1 MLLLQQMIVLFVL
14 MLIGYY
20 VSKKE
25 YISDATFKQLS
36 WIVVYVACP
45 AMVISGSVNSG
56 KMMEGR
62 ELFATL
68 ALTVLVYAVLIL
80 IGFVSP
86 VILGVPKEDRGV
98 YKVMMIFS
106 NIGFMGFPLISSLY
120 GTDALLYAAL
130 FQIPFNVLIY
140 TYGILVLKKKT
151 DDNEKLDLKKILNIG
166 VICCIIS
173 IVIALFQIETPDFVK
188 STVSN
193 LSNLTAPLSMMVIG
207 ASLTK
212 IKFRE
217 LFTDVRLLLFCG
229 LKLLVIPVVL
239 LFVLKQF
246 IANEMVLGVCMV
258 VLSTPVASMTAMLAQ
273 QYEGNYSLASKGVAV
288 STILSVITMPI
299 VAMITGL

>member
-1 MLLLQQMIVLFVL
+1 MLLLQQMIVLFIL

-20 VSKKE
+20 INKKGFVS
-25 YISDATFKQLS
+25 DTTFKQFS
-36 WIVVYVACP
+36 WVVVYVACP

-56 KMMEGR
+56 KMMQGR

-68 ALTVLVYAVLIL
+68 GLAILVYVVLIL
-80 IGFVSP
+80 ISF
-86 VILGVPKEDRGV
+86 ITTLLLGVPRDDRGV

-106 NIGFMGFPLISSLY
+106 NIGFMGFPLINSLY
-120 GTDALLYAAL
+120 GAEALLYAAL

-140 TYGILVLKKKT
+140 TYGIIALKKKT
-151 DDNEKLDLKKILNIG
+151 EEKEKLDFKKIMNIG

-173 IVIALFQIETPDFVK
+173 IVIALFRIETPDFVK
-188 STVSN
+188 STMQN

-212 IKFRE
+212 IKLKD

-229 LKLLVIPVVL
+229 WKLLVVPIVL
-239 LFVLKQF
+239 LFILKMF
-246 IANEMVLGVCMV
+246 ITNEMLLGVCMV
-258 VLSTPVASMTAMLAQ
+258 VLATPIASMTAMLAQ
-273 QYEGNYSLASKGVAV
+273 QYDGDYGLASKSVAL

-299 VAMITGL
+299 VSMVVGI

>member
-14 MLIGYY
+14 MLIGFF
-20 VSKKE
+20 VSKKG
-25 YISDATFKQLS
+25 YISDATFKQMS
-36 WIVVYVACP
+36 WLVVYVACP

-56 KMMEGR
+56 KMMEGQ
-62 ELFATL
+62 ELFAAMGLTL
-68 ALTVLVYAVLIL
+68 AIYAVLIL
-80 IGFVSP
+80 LGLITPF
-86 VILGVPKEDRGV
+86 ILGVPKEDRGV

-106 NIGFMGFPLISSLY
+106 NIGFMGFPLIGSLY
-120 GTDALLYAAL
+120 GAEALLYAAL

-151 DDNEKLDLKKILNIG
+151 DDNEKLDLKKIFNIG

-188 STVSN
+188 TIVSN

-212 IKFRE
+212 IRFKD
-217 LFTDVRLLLFCG
+217 LFTDIRLLLFCG
-229 LKLLVIPVVL
+229 LKLIVIPVVM
-239 LFVLKQF
+239 LFGLKQF
-246 IANEMVLGVCMV
+246 IDNTMVLGVCMV
-258 VLSTPVASMTAMLAQ
+258 ILSTPVASMTAMLAQ
-273 QYEGNYSLASKGVAV
+273 QYDGNYPLASKGVAV
-288 STILSVITMPI
+288 STILSVLTMPL

>member
-14 MLIGYY
+14 MLIGYF

-25 YISDATFKQLS
+25 YITDATFKQLS
-36 WIVVYVACP
+36 WLVVYVACP

-56 KMMEGR
+56 KMMEGA

-68 ALTVLVYAVLIL
+68 GLTVLIYTVLIV
-80 IGFVSP
+80 IGLVSP
-86 VILGVPKEDRGV
+86 VFLGVPREDRGV

-106 NIGFMGFPLISSLY
+106 NIGFMGFPLIGSLY
-120 GTDALLYAAL
+120 GTEALLYAAL

-151 DDNEKLDLKKILNIG
+151 EDNERLDLKKILNIG

-173 IVIALFQIETPDFVK
+173 IVISLFQIETPAFVK
-188 STVSN
+188 SIVSN

-212 IKFRE
+212 IRFRE
-217 LFTDVRLLLFCG
+217 LFTDARLLVFCG
-229 LKLLVIPVVL
+229 LKLLVIPIVL

-246 IANEMVLGVCMV
+246 IDSDMVLGVCMV
-258 VLSTPVASMTAMLAQ
+258 ILATPVASMTAMLAQ
-273 QYEGNYSLASKGVAV
+273 QYDGNYALASKGVAV
-288 STILSVITMPI
+288 STILSVITMPV

>member
-14 MLIGYY
+14 MLIGFF
-20 VSKKE
+20 VSKKG
-25 YISDATFKQLS
+25 YISDATFKQMS
-36 WIVVYVACP
+36 WLVVYVACP

-56 KMMEGR
+56 KMMEGQ
-62 ELFATL
+62 ELFAAMGLTL
-68 ALTVLVYAVLIL
+68 AIYAVLIL
-80 IGFVSP
+80 LGLITPF
-86 VILGVPKEDRGV
+86 ILGVPKEDRGV

-106 NIGFMGFPLISSLY
+106 NIGFMGFPLIGSLY
-120 GTDALLYAAL
+120 GAEALLYAAL

-151 DDNEKLDLKKILNIG
+151 DDNEKLDLKKIFNIG

-188 STVSN
+188 TIVSN

-212 IKFRE
+212 IRFKD
-217 LFTDVRLLLFCG
+217 LFTDIRLLLFCG
-229 LKLLVIPVVL
+229 LKLIVIPVVM

-246 IANEMVLGVCMV
+246 IDNTMVLGVCMV
-258 VLSTPVASMTAMLAQ
+258 ILSTPVASMTAMLAQ
-273 QYEGNYSLASKGVAV
+273 QYDGNYPLASKGVAI
-288 STILSVITMPI
+288 STILSVLTMPL

>member
-20 VSKKE
+20 VSHKG

-36 WIVVYVACP
+36 WLVVYVACP

-68 ALTVLVYAVLIL
+68 GLTVVIYTVLIL
-80 IGFVSP
+80 IGLITP
-86 VILGVPKEDRGV
+86 LLLGVPKEDRGV

-106 NIGFMGFPLISSLY
+106 NIGFMGFPLIGSLY
-120 GTDALLYAAL
+120 GTEALLYAAL

-140 TYGILVLKKKT
+140 TYGILVLKKNT
-151 DDNEKLDLKKILNIG
+151 EDNEKLDLKKILNIG

-173 IVIALFQIETPDFVK
+173 IVIALFQIETPAFVK
-188 STVSN
+188 TIVSN

-212 IKFRE
+212 IKFKD
-217 LFTDVRLLLFCG
+217 LFTDIRLLIFCG
-229 LKLLVIPVVL
+229 LKLLVIPILLLLVL
-239 LFVLKQF
+239 RQF
-246 IANEMVLGVCMV
+246 IDSEMVLGVCMV
-258 VLSTPVASMTAMLAQ
+258 ILSTPVASMTAMLAQ
-273 QYEGNYSLASKGVAV
+273 QYDGNYALASKGVAV
-288 STILSVITMPI
+288 STILSVVTMPL
-299 VAMITGL
+299 VSMILGL

>member
-14 MLIGYY
+14 MLIGFF
-20 VSKKE
+20 VSKKG
-25 YISDATFKQLS
+25 YISDATFKQMS
-36 WIVVYVACP
+36 WLVVYVACP

-56 KMMEGR
+56 KMMEGQ
-62 ELFATL
+62 ELFAAMGLTL
-68 ALTVLVYAVLIL
+68 AIYAVLIL
-80 IGFVSP
+80 LGLITPF
-86 VILGVPKEDRGV
+86 ILGIPKEDRGV

-106 NIGFMGFPLISSLY
+106 NIGFMGFPLIGSLY
-120 GTDALLYAAL
+120 GAEALLYAAL

-151 DDNEKLDLKKILNIG
+151 DDNEKLDLKKIFNIG

-188 STVSN
+188 TIVSN

-212 IKFRE
+212 IRFKD
-217 LFTDVRLLLFCG
+217 LFTDIRLLLFCG
-229 LKLLVIPVVL
+229 LKLIVIPVVM

-246 IANEMVLGVCMV
+246 INNTMVLGVCMV
-258 VLSTPVASMTAMLAQ
+258 ILSTPVASMTAMLAQ
-273 QYEGNYSLASKGVAV
+273 QHDGNYPLASKGVAV
-288 STILSVITMPI
+288 STILSVLTMPL

>member
-1 MLLLQQMIVLFVL
+1 MLLLQQMIVLFIL

-20 VSKKE
+20 VSKKGF
-25 YISDATFKQLS
+25 ITDATFKQLS

-56 KMMEGR
+56 KMIEGK
-62 ELFATL
+62 ELFSTMGLTL
-68 ALTVLVYAVLIL
+68 LIYAVLIL
-80 IGFVSP
+80 IAFVTP
-86 VILGVPKEDRGV
+86 VLLGVAKEDRGV

-106 NIGFMGFPLISSLY
+106 NIGFMGFPLVGSIY
-120 GTDALLYAAL
+120 GADALLYAAL

-173 IVIALFQIETPDFVK
+173 IVIAIFQIETPTFVK
-188 STVSN
+188 TTVSN

-212 IKFRE
+212 IKFKD

-229 LKLLVIPVVL
+229 LKLLVIPVVML
-239 LFVLKQF
+239 LILKQF
-246 IANEMVLGVCMV
+246 IDSDMVLGVCMV

-273 QYEGNYSLASKGVAV
+273 QYDGNYALASRGVAV

>member
-14 MLIGYY
+14 MLIGFF
-20 VSKKE
+20 VSKKG
-25 YISDATFKQLS
+25 YISDATFKQMS
-36 WIVVYVACP
+36 WLVVYVACP

-56 KMMEGR
+56 KMMEGQ
-62 ELFATL
+62 ELFAAMGLTL
-68 ALTVLVYAVLIL
+68 AIYAVLIL
-80 IGFVSP
+80 LGLIAPF
-86 VILGVPKEDRGV
+86 ILGVPKEDRGV

-106 NIGFMGFPLISSLY
+106 NIGFMGFPLIGSLY
-120 GTDALLYAAL
+120 GAEALLYAAL

-151 DDNEKLDLKKILNIG
+151 DENEKLDLKKIFNIG

-188 STVSN
+188 TIVSN

-212 IKFRE
+212 IRFKD
-217 LFTDVRLLLFCG
+217 LFTDIRLLLFCG
-229 LKLLVIPVVL
+229 LKLIVIPVVM

-246 IANEMVLGVCMV
+246 IDNTMVLGVCMV
-258 VLSTPVASMTAMLAQ
+258 ILSTPVASMTAMLAQ
-273 QYEGNYSLASKGVAV
+273 QYDGNYPLASKGVAV
-288 STILSVITMPI
+288 STILSVLTMPL

>member
-1 MLLLQQMIVLFVL
+1 MLLLQQMVVLFVL
-14 MLIGYY
+14 MLIGFFVNKKGY
-20 VSKKE
+20 V
-25 YISDATFKQLS
+25 SDATFKQMS
-36 WIVVYVACP
+36 WLVVYVACP

-62 ELFATL
+62 ELFAAMGLTL
-68 ALTVLVYAVLIL
+68 AIYAVLIL
-80 IGFVSP
+80 LGFVTP

-106 NIGFMGFPLISSLY
+106 NIGFMGFPLIGSLY
-120 GTDALLYAAL
+120 GAEALLYAAL

-173 IVIALFQIETPDFVK
+173 IAISLFQIETPTFIK
-188 STVSN
+188 TIVSN

-212 IKFRE
+212 IRFRD
-217 LFTDVRLLLFCG
+217 LFTDMRLLLFCG
-229 LKLLVIPVVL
+229 LKLIIIPIVM

-246 IANEMVLGVCMV
+246 IDNTMVLGVCMV
-258 VLSTPVASMTAMLAQ
+258 IVSTPVASMTAMLAQ
-273 QYEGNYSLASKGVAV
+273 QYDGNYPLASKGVAV
-288 STILSVITMPI
+288 STILSVLTMPL

>member
-14 MLIGYY
+14 MLIGYF

-56 KMMEGR
+56 KMMEGA

-68 ALTVLVYAVLIL
+68 GLTVLIYVIL
-80 IGFVSP
+80 IVIGLVSP
-86 VILGVPKEDRGV
+86 AILGVPREDRGV

-106 NIGFMGFPLISSLY
+106 NIGFMGFPLIGSLY
-120 GTDALLYAAL
+120 GTEALLYAAL
-130 FQIPFNVLIY
+130 FQIPFNILIY

-151 DDNEKLDLKKILNIG
+151 DNNEKIELKKILNIG

-173 IVIALFQIETPDFVK
+173 IVISLFQIETPTFIK
-188 STVSN
+188 SIVSN

-212 IKFRE
+212 IRFRE
-217 LFTDVRLLLFCG
+217 LFTDVRLLLFCA
-229 LKLLVIPVVL
+229 LKLLVIPIVL
-239 LFVLKQF
+239 LFVLKYF
-246 IANEMVLGVCMV
+246 IDSDMVLGVCMV
-258 VLSTPVASMTAMLAQ
+258 ILATPVASMTAMLAQ
-273 QYEGNYSLASKGVAV
+273 QYEGNYALASKGVAV
-288 STILSVITMPI
+288 STILSVVTMPI

>member
-14 MLIGYY
+14 MLIGFF
-20 VSKKE
+20 VSKKG
-25 YISDATFKQLS
+25 YISDATFKQMS
-36 WIVVYVACP
+36 WLVVYVACP

-56 KMMEGR
+56 KMMEGQ
-62 ELFATL
+62 ELFAAMGLTL
-68 ALTVLVYAVLIL
+68 AIYAVLIFLGL
-80 IGFVSP
+80 ITPF
-86 VILGVPKEDRGV
+86 ILGVPKEDRGV

-106 NIGFMGFPLISSLY
+106 NIGFMGFPLIGSLY
-120 GTDALLYAAL
+120 GAEALLYAAL

-151 DDNEKLDLKKILNIG
+151 DDNEKLDLKKIFNIG

-188 STVSN
+188 TIVSN

-212 IKFRE
+212 IRFKD
-217 LFTDVRLLLFCG
+217 LFTDIRLLLFCG
-229 LKLLVIPVVL
+229 LKLIVIPVVM

-246 IANEMVLGVCMV
+246 IDNTMVLGVCMV
-258 VLSTPVASMTAMLAQ
+258 ILSTPVASMTAMLAQ
-273 QYEGNYSLASKGVAV
+273 QYDGNYPLASKGVAV
-288 STILSVITMPI
+288 STILSVLTMPL

>member
-14 MLIGYY
+14 MLIGFF
-20 VSKKE
+20 VSKKG
-25 YISDATFKQLS
+25 YISDATFKQMS
-36 WIVVYVACP
+36 WLVVYVACP

-56 KMMEGR
+56 KMMEGQ
-62 ELFATL
+62 ELFAAMGLTL
-68 ALTVLVYAVLIL
+68 AIYAVLIL
-80 IGFVSP
+80 LGLITPF
-86 VILGVPKEDRGV
+86 ILGVPKEDRGV

-106 NIGFMGFPLISSLY
+106 NIGFMGFPLIGSLY
-120 GTDALLYAAL
+120 GAEALLYAAL

-151 DDNEKLDLKKILNIG
+151 DDNKKLDLKKIFNIG

-188 STVSN
+188 TIVSN

-212 IKFRE
+212 IRFKD
-217 LFTDVRLLLFCG
+217 LFTDIRLLLFCG
-229 LKLLVIPVVL
+229 LKLIVIPVVM

-246 IANEMVLGVCMV
+246 IDNTMVLGVCMV
-258 VLSTPVASMTAMLAQ
+258 ILSTPVASMTAMLAQ
-273 QYEGNYSLASKGVAV
+273 QYDGNYPLASKGVAV
-288 STILSVITMPI
+288 STILSVLTMPL

>member
-1 MLLLQQMIVLFVL
+1 MLLLQQMIVLFIL
-14 MLIGYY
+14 MLIGYF
-20 VSKKE
+20 VSKNE

-56 KMMEGR
+56 KMIEGQ

-68 ALTVLVYAVLIL
+68 GLTILVYTVLIL
-80 IGFVSP
+80 IGFVTP
-86 VILGVPKEDRGV
+86 LILGVPKEDRGV

-120 GTDALLYAAL
+120 GTNALLYAAL

-151 DDNEKLDLKKILNIG
+151 DDNEKLDVKKILNIG

-173 IVIALFQIETPDFVK
+173 IIIALFQIETPDFVK

-212 IKFRE
+212 IRFRE

-229 LKLLVIPVVL
+229 LKLLVIPIAL

-246 IANEMVLGVCMV
+246 ISSEMVLGVCMV

-273 QYEGNYSLASKGVAV
+273 QYDGNYSLASKGVAV

-299 VAMITGL
+299 VAMVTGL

>member
-1 MLLLQQMIVLFVL
+1 MLLLQQMIVLFIL

-56 KMMEGR
+56 KMIEGQ
-62 ELFATL
+62 ELFVTL
-68 ALTVLVYAVLIL
+68 GLTVLVYVVLIL
-80 IGFVSP
+80 IGFVTP

-106 NIGFMGFPLISSLY
+106 NIGFMGFPLINSLY
-120 GTDALLYAAL
+120 GANALLYAAL

-151 DDNEKLDLKKILNIG
+151 DDSENLDLKKILNIG

-173 IVIALFQIETPDFVK
+173 IVIALFQIETPNFVK

-229 LKLLVIPVVL
+229 LKLLIIPVIM

-246 IANEMVLGVCMV
+246 ISNELVLGVCMV

-273 QYEGNYSLASKGVAV
+273 QYDGNYSLASKGVAV

>member
-14 MLIGYY
+14 MLIGYF
-20 VSKKE
+20 VSKKG
-25 YISDATFKQLS
+25 YITDATFKQLS
-36 WIVVYVACP
+36 WLVVYVACP

-56 KMMEGR
+56 KMMAGK
-62 ELFATL
+62 ELL
-68 ALTVLVYAVLIL
+68 ASMGLTIAIYAVLIL
-80 IGFVSP
+80 IGLVTP
-86 VILGVPKEDRGV
+86 VLLGVPKEDRGV
-98 YKVMMIFS
+98 YKVVMIFS
-106 NIGFMGFPLISSLY
+106 NIGFMGFPLIGSLY
-120 GTDALLYAAL
+120 GTEALLYAAL
-130 FQIPFNVLIY
+130 FQIPFNILIY

-151 DDNEKLDLKKILNIG
+151 EDDEKLDLKKILNIG
-166 VICCIIS
+166 VICCVIS
-173 IVIALFQIETPDFVK
+173 IVISLFQIETPTFVK

-212 IKFRE
+212 IRFRE
-217 LFTDVRLLLFCG
+217 LFTDVRLFLFCA

-239 LFVLKQF
+239 LFVLKRF
-246 IANEMVLGVCMV
+246 IDSDMVLGVCMV
-258 VLSTPVASMTAMLAQ
+258 IVSTPVASMTAMLAQ

>member
-1 MLLLQQMIVLFVL
+1 MLLLQQMIVLFIL

-20 VSKKE
+20 VSKKGFL
-25 YISDATFKQLS
+25 SDATFKQLS

-56 KMMEGR
+56 KMIQGA
-62 ELFATL
+62 ELFGTL
-68 ALTVLVYAVLIL
+68 GLAIGTYVVLIH
-80 IGFVSP
+80 ISMVTP
-86 VILGVPKEDRGV
+86 YILRVPKEDRGV

-106 NIGFMGFPLISSLY
+106 NIGFMGFPLINSIY
-120 GTDALLYAAL
+120 GAEALLYAAL

-140 TYGILVLKKKT
+140 TYGILALKKKT
-151 DDNEKLDLKKILNIG
+151 EEKEKLDFKKIMNIG

-173 IVIALFQIETPDFVK
+173 IIIALFQIEVPDFAK

-212 IKFRE
+212 IKFKE

-229 LKLLVIPVVL
+229 WKLLVVPIVL
-239 LFVLKQF
+239 LFILKMF
-246 IANEMVLGVCMV
+246 IADEMLLGVCMV
-258 VLSTPVASMTAMLAQ
+258 VLSTPIASMTAMLAQ
-273 QYEGNYSLASKGVAV
+273 QYDGNYELASKSVAL
-288 STILSVITMPI
+288 STILSVVTMPI
-299 VAMITGL
+299 VSFIVGI

>member
-20 VSKKE
+20 VSHKG

-36 WIVVYVACP
+36 WLVVYVACP

-68 ALTVLVYAVLIL
+68 GLTVVIYTVLIL
-80 IGFVSP
+80 IGLITP
-86 VILGVPKEDRGV
+86 LLLGVPKEDRGV

-106 NIGFMGFPLISSLY
+106 NIGFMGFPLIGSLY
-120 GTDALLYAAL
+120 GTEALLYAAL

-151 DDNEKLDLKKILNIG
+151 EDNEKLDLKKILNIG

-173 IVIALFQIETPDFVK
+173 IVIALFQIETPAFVK
-188 STVSN
+188 TIVSN

-212 IKFRE
+212 IKFKD
-217 LFTDVRLLLFCG
+217 LFTDIRLLIFCG
-229 LKLLVIPVVL
+229 VKLLVIPILLLLVL
-239 LFVLKQF
+239 RQF
-246 IANEMVLGVCMV
+246 IDSEMVLGVCMV
-258 VLSTPVASMTAMLAQ
+258 ILSTPVASMTAMLAQ
-273 QYEGNYSLASKGVAV
+273 QYDGNYALASKGVAV
-288 STILSVITMPI
+288 STILSVVTMPL
-299 VAMITGL
+299 VSMILGL

>member
-1 MLLLQQMIVLFVL
+1 MLLLQQMTVLFIL

-20 VSKKE
+20 VNKKGFVT
-25 YISDATFKQLS
+25 DATFKQLS

-56 KMMEGR
+56 KMIQGA

-68 ALTVLVYAVLIL
+68 GLAVSLYVVLIL
-80 IGFVSP
+80 IAFITP
-86 VILGVPKEDRGV
+86 YLLRVPKEDRGV
-98 YKVMMIFS
+98 YKVIMIFS
-106 NIGFMGFPLISSLY
+106 NIGFMGFPLVSSLY
-120 GTDALLYAAL
+120 GAEALLYAAL

-151 DDNEKLDLKKILNIG
+151 GEKEKLDFKKIMNIG

-173 IVIALFQIETPDFVK
+173 IVIALFRIQTPDFVK

-207 ASLTK
+207 ASMTK
-212 IKFRE
+212 IRFGE
-217 LFTDVRLLLFCG
+217 LFTDVRLLLFCAW
-229 LKLLVIPVVL
+229 KLLLVPIVL
-239 LFVLKQF
+239 LFVLKIF
-246 IANEMVLGVCMV
+246 IDNEMLLGVCMV

-273 QYEGNYSLASKGVAV
+273 QYDGNYSLASKSVAL

-299 VAMITGL
+299 VSMIVGV

>member
-20 VSKKE
+20 VSHKG

-36 WIVVYVACP
+36 WLVVYVACP

-68 ALTVLVYAVLIL
+68 GLTVVIYTVLIL
-80 IGFVSP
+80 IGLITP
-86 VILGVPKEDRGV
+86 LLLGVPKEDRGV

-106 NIGFMGFPLISSLY
+106 NIGFMGFPLIGSLY
-120 GTDALLYAAL
+120 GTEALLYAAL

-151 DDNEKLDLKKILNIG
+151 EDNEKLDLKKILNIG

-173 IVIALFQIETPDFVK
+173 IVIALFQIETPAFVK
-188 STVSN
+188 TIVSN

-212 IKFRE
+212 IKFKD
-217 LFTDVRLLLFCG
+217 LFTDIRLLIFCG
-229 LKLLVIPVVL
+229 LKLLVIPILLLLVL
-239 LFVLKQF
+239 RQF
-246 IANEMVLGVCMV
+246 IDSEMVLGVCMV
-258 VLSTPVASMTAMLAQ
+258 ILSTPVASMTAMLAQ
-273 QYEGNYSLASKGVAV
+273 QYDGNYALASKGVAV
-288 STILSVITMPI
+288 STILSVVTMPL
-299 VAMITGL
+299 VSMILGL

>member
-1 MLLLQQMIVLFVL
+1 MLLLQQMIVLFIL

-20 VSKKE
+20 VNKKGWVT
-25 YISDATFKQLS
+25 DATFKQLS

-56 KMMEGR
+56 KMIQGT

-68 ALTVLVYAVLIL
+68 GLAIGLYVVLIL
-80 IGFVSP
+80 IAFVTP
-86 VILGVPKEDRGV
+86 YLLRVPKDDRGV

-106 NIGFMGFPLISSLY
+106 NIGFMGFPLVSSLY
-120 GTDALLYAAL
+120 GPDALLYAAL

-151 DDNEKLDLKKILNIG
+151 EEKEKLDLKKIMNIG

-173 IVIALFQIETPDFVK
+173 IVIALFQIQVPDFVK
-188 STVSN
+188 TTVSN

-207 ASLTK
+207 ASMTK

-217 LFTDVRLLLFCG
+217 LFTDVKLLLFCAW
-229 LKLLVIPVVL
+229 KLLLVPIVL
-239 LFVLKQF
+239 LFVLKMF
-246 IANEMVLGVCMV
+246 IVNEMLLGVCMV
-258 VLSTPVASMTAMLAQ
+258 VLSTPIASMTAMLAQ
-273 QYEGNYSLASKGVAV
+273 QYDGNYSMASKSVAL
-288 STILSVITMPI
+288 STILSVITMPVVSMI
-299 VAMITGL
+299 VGI

>member
-14 MLIGYY
+14 MLIGFF
-20 VSKKE
+20 VSKKG
-25 YISDATFKQLS
+25 YISDATFKQMS
-36 WIVVYVACP
+36 WLVVYVACP

-56 KMMEGR
+56 KMMEGQ
-62 ELFATL
+62 ELFAAMGLTL
-68 ALTVLVYAVLIL
+68 AIYAVLIL
-80 IGFVSP
+80 LGLITPF
-86 VILGVPKEDRGV
+86 ILGVPKEDRGV

-106 NIGFMGFPLISSLY
+106 NIGFMGFPLIGSLY
-120 GTDALLYAAL
+120 GAEALLYAAL

-151 DDNEKLDLKKILNIG
+151 DDNEKLDLKKIFNIG

-188 STVSN
+188 TIVSN
-193 LSNLTAPLSMMVIG
+193 LSDLTAPLSMMVIG

-212 IKFRE
+212 IRFKD
-217 LFTDVRLLLFCG
+217 LFTDIRLLLFCG
-229 LKLLVIPVVL
+229 LKLIVIPVVM

-246 IANEMVLGVCMV
+246 IDNTMVLGVCMV
-258 VLSTPVASMTAMLAQ
+258 ILSTPVASMSAMLAQ
-273 QYEGNYSLASKGVAV
+273 QYDGNYPLASKGVAV
-288 STILSVITMPI
+288 STILSVLTMPL

>member
-14 MLIGYY
+14 MLIGFF
-20 VSKKE
+20 VSKKG
-25 YISDATFKQLS
+25 YISDATFKQMS
-36 WIVVYVACP
+36 WLVVYVACP

-56 KMMEGR
+56 KMMEGQ
-62 ELFATL
+62 ELFAAMGLTL
-68 ALTVLVYAVLIL
+68 AIYAVLIL
-80 IGFVSP
+80 LGLITPF
-86 VILGVPKEDRGV
+86 ILGVPKEDRGV

-106 NIGFMGFPLISSLY
+106 NIGFMGFPLIGSLY
-120 GTDALLYAAL
+120 GAEALLYAAL

-151 DDNEKLDLKKILNIG
+151 DDNEKLDLKKIFNIG

-188 STVSN
+188 TIVSN

-212 IKFRE
+212 IRFKD
-217 LFTDVRLLLFCG
+217 LFTDIRLLLFCG
-229 LKLLVIPVVL
+229 LKLIVIPVVM

-246 IANEMVLGVCMV
+246 IDNTMVLGVCMV
-258 VLSTPVASMTAMLAQ
+258 ILSTPVASMTAMLAQ
-273 QYEGNYSLASKGVAV
+273 QYDGNYPLASKGVAV
-288 STILSVITMPI
+288 STILSVLTMSL

>member
-1 MLLLQQMIVLFVL
+1 MLLLQQMIVLFIL

-25 YISDATFKQLS
+25 FISDATFKQLS

-56 KMMEGR
+56 KMIEGK
-62 ELFATL
+62 ELFASLGL
-68 ALTVLVYAVLIL
+68 AVGLYVVLIL
-80 IGFVSP
+80 ISLFTP
-86 VILGVPKEDRGV
+86 LLLGVPKEDRGV

-106 NIGFMGFPLISSLY
+106 NIGFMGFPLVNSLY
-120 GTDALLYAAL
+120 GPEALLYAAL

-151 DDNEKLDLKKILNIG
+151 EEKEKLDFKKIMNIG

-173 IVIALFQIETPDFVK
+173 IVIALFQIETPTFVK
-188 STVSN
+188 TTVSN

-229 LKLLVIPVVL
+229 FKLLLVPIVL
-239 LFVLKQF
+239 LFVLKLYIQSD
-246 IANEMVLGVCMV
+246 MVLGVCMV
-258 VLSTPVASMTAMLAQ
+258 VLSTPIASMTAMLAQ
-273 QYEGNYSLASKGVAV
+273 QYDGNYSLASKSVAV

-299 VAMITGL
+299 VAMVTGL

>member
-14 MLIGYY
+14 MLIGFF
-20 VSKKE
+20 VSKKG
-25 YISDATFKQLS
+25 YISDATFKQMS
-36 WIVVYVACP
+36 WLVVYVACP

-56 KMMEGR
+56 KMMEGQ
-62 ELFATL
+62 ELFAAMGLTL
-68 ALTVLVYAVLIL
+68 AIYAVLIL
-80 IGFVSP
+80 LGLITPF
-86 VILGVPKEDRGV
+86 ILGVPKEDRGV

-106 NIGFMGFPLISSLY
+106 NIGFMGFPLIGSLY
-120 GTDALLYAAL
+120 GAEALLYAAL

-151 DDNEKLDLKKILNIG
+151 DDNEKLDLKKIFNIG

-188 STVSN
+188 TIVSN

-212 IKFRE
+212 IRFKD
-217 LFTDVRLLLFCG
+217 LFTDIRLLLFCG
-229 LKLLVIPVVL
+229 LKLIVIPVVM

-246 IANEMVLGVCMV
+246 INNAMVLGVCMV
-258 VLSTPVASMTAMLAQ
+258 ILSTPVASMTAMLAQ
-273 QYEGNYSLASKGVAV
+273 QYDGNYPLASKGVAV
-288 STILSVITMPI
+288 STILSVLTMPL

>member
-62 ELFATL
+62 DLFATL

>member
-14 MLIGYY
+14 MLIGFF
-20 VSKKE
+20 VSKKG
-25 YISDATFKQLS
+25 YISDATFKQMS
-36 WIVVYVACP
+36 WLVVYVACP

-56 KMMEGR
+56 KMMEGQ
-62 ELFATL
+62 ELFAAMGLTL
-68 ALTVLVYAVLIL
+68 AIYAVLIL
-80 IGFVSP
+80 LGLITPF
-86 VILGVPKEDRGV
+86 ILGVPKEDRGV

-106 NIGFMGFPLISSLY
+106 NIGFMGFPLIGSLY
-120 GTDALLYAAL
+120 GAEALLYAAL

-151 DDNEKLDLKKILNIG
+151 DDNEKLDLKKIFNIG

-188 STVSN
+188 TIVSN

-212 IKFRE
+212 IRFKD
-217 LFTDVRLLLFCG
+217 LFTDIRLLLFCG
-229 LKLLVIPVVL
+229 LKLIVIPVVM

-246 IANEMVLGVCMV
+246 IDNTIVLGVCMV
-258 VLSTPVASMTAMLAQ
+258 ILSTPVASMTAMLAQ
-273 QYEGNYSLASKGVAV
+273 QYDGNYPLASKGVAV
-288 STILSVITMPI
+288 STILSVLTMPL

>member
-14 MLIGYY
+14 MIIGYF
-20 VSKKE
+20 VSKKG
-25 YISDATFKQLS
+25 YITDATFKQLS

-62 ELFATL
+62 ELFVSLGLTL
-68 ALTVLVYAVLIL
+68 VIYAVLIL
-80 IGFVSP
+80 IGLISP
-86 VILGVPKEDRGV
+86 IFLGVPKEDRGV

-106 NIGFMGFPLISSLY
+106 NIGFMGFPLIGSVY
-120 GTDALLYAAL
+120 GAEALLYAAL

-151 DDNEKLDLKKILNIG
+151 ADDEKLDLKKILNIG

-173 IVIALFQIETPDFVK
+173 IVISLFQIETPDFLK
-188 STVSN
+188 SIVSS

-212 IKFRE
+212 IKFKD
-217 LFTDVRLLLFCG
+217 LFTDARLLLFCG
-229 LKLLVIPVVL
+229 LKLLVIPIAL

-246 IANEMVLGVCMV
+246 IDSDMVLGVCMV
-258 VLSTPVASMTAMLAQ
+258 ILSTPVASMTAMLAQ
-273 QYEGNYSLASKGVAV
+273 QYDGNYALASKGVAV

>member
-14 MLIGYY
+14 MLIGYF

-25 YISDATFKQLS
+25 YISDATFKQMS
-36 WIVVYVACP
+36 WLVVYVACP

-62 ELFATL
+62 ELFAAMGLTL
-68 ALTVLVYAVLIL
+68 AIYAVLIIL
-80 IGFVSP
+80 GFITP
-86 VILGVPKEDRGV
+86 VILAVPKEDRGV

-106 NIGFMGFPLISSLY
+106 NIGFMGFPLIGSIY
-120 GTDALLYAAL
+120 GAEALLYAAL

-151 DDNEKLDLKKILNIG
+151 DDDDKLDLKKIFNIG
-166 VICCIIS
+166 VICCVIS
-173 IVIALFQIETPDFVK
+173 IAIALFQIETPTFVK
-188 STVSN
+188 TIVSN

-212 IKFRE
+212 IRFRD
-217 LFTDVRLLLFCG
+217 LFTDMRLLLFCG
-229 LKLLVIPVVL
+229 LKLIVIPVVL

-246 IANEMVLGVCMV
+246 INNTMVLGVCMV
-258 VLSTPVASMTAMLAQ
+258 ILSTPVASMTAMLAQ
-273 QYEGNYSLASKGVAV
+273 QYDGNYPLASKGVAV
-288 STILSVITMPI
+288 STILSVLTMPL

>member
-14 MLIGYY
+14 MLIGFF
-20 VSKKE
+20 VSKKG
-25 YISDATFKQLS
+25 YISDATFKQMS
-36 WIVVYVACP
+36 WLVVYVACP

-56 KMMEGR
+56 KMMEGK
-62 ELFATL
+62 ELFA
-68 ALTVLVYAVLIL
+68 ALGLTIAIYIVLII
-80 IGFVSP
+80 IGLLTPMF
-86 VILGVPKEDRGV
+86 LGVPKEDRGV

-106 NIGFMGFPLISSLY
+106 NIGFMGFPLIGSLY
-120 GTDALLYAAL
+120 GTEALLYAAL

-151 DDNEKLDLKKILNIG
+151 DENEKLDLKKILNIG

-173 IVIALFQIETPDFVK
+173 IVISIFQIETPAFVK
-188 STVSN
+188 NIVSN

-212 IKFRE
+212 IRFKD
-217 LFTDVRLLLFCG
+217 LFTDARLLLFCA
-229 LKLLVIPVVL
+229 LKLLVIPVVFL
-239 LFVLKQF
+239 LVLKQF
-246 IANEMVLGVCMV
+246 IDNDMVLGVCMV
-258 VLSTPVASMTAMLAQ
+258 ILSTPVASMTAMLAQ
-273 QYEGNYSLASKGVAV
+273 QYDGNYALASKGVAV